1 MYRAW
6 NKGLQ
11 ILFSNS
17 GAGPGRT
24 AKQEQEE
31 ISCIHVQTFSGLC
44 AMSDDGVELLMLNV
58 FSPLKDSRGKE
69 KRQSKTSITRVPDF
83 GKDLRG
89 NGHKSSKLINGIA
102 ECNCS
107 RV

>member
-58 FSPLKDSRGKE
+58 FSPLKDSRVKLQCPEYPILGRTLE
-69 KRQSKTSITRVPDF
+69 KMDENLAS
-83 GKDLRG
+83 
-89 NGHKSSKLINGIA
+89 
-102 ECNCS
+102 
-107 RV
+107 